1 MLGWRVTNRANSAFE
16 WQKRFQ
22 NRLALGHTVTN
33 AVAYADQFSYAD
45 NDIKNHTLYG
55 NGSQVIKKS
64 KAAAPASLQEE
75 FPEQRQIAISPLQ
88 ATYTTLSYD
97 LLAEAMAE
105 KIPGFDVSDYRVECT
120 PTSENGKDFVI
131 DYTKKTGAFITDSG
145 YTVIFQKR
153 PGRPGL

>member
-1 MLGWRVTNRANSAFE
+1 M
-16 WQKRFQ
+16 
-22 NRLALGHTVTN
+22 
-33 AVAYADQFSYAD
+33 
-45 NDIKNHTLYG
+45 
-55 NGSQVIKKS
+55 IKKS

-145 YTVIFQKR
+145 YTVIFQN
-153 PGRPGL
+153 GRADRVYDNTVSAPLSLRFARCAAGPCHLRLQGRHGNPHSPKPHRWWRTGVTEVL